1 MMLDELRRSA
11 RARGIAT
18 SYFDVGGRDHQVPEA
33 TLRAVLDAMGPAPDP
48 AAWPPV
54 VVTRSGRPPSTGAPP
69 WRASLSDRG
78 TPSGFP
84 GPLRPGPARSTGAP
98 PWGSPDPSGNWRPPA
113 GEPATLVLESG
124 EERPVPAELP
134 GDLPCGRHRLVGR
147 TGETTL
153 VVAPGRCHLPAALAG
168 GGRAW
173 GWAAQL
179 YAVRSRASWGIGDLG
194 DLAGLLSATAPL
206 GAGFALLNPLHA
218 AQPTEPS
225 PYNPST
231 RVFRNPLYLRVED
244 VPELAALDPDDR
256 ARVEA
261 LAAAGRD
268 LVGRD
273 RIDRPAV
280 YRLKDE
286 ALRLA
291 HAALDRV
298 PGRREGLAAYLAATP
313 NLERFAT
320 FCALQHAYGD
330 DWRAWPAA
338 YRHPGRPEVAAF
350 GRRHAAE
357 AGYHAWLQ
365 WLLDEQLAAAT
376 PVDNRTRSTRPWA
389 TLPVGAPGTAGA
401 GSAAPAVTGLG
412 EPALSRLGQTGV
424 AGLGETGVAGLGVV
438 NDLAIGFA
446 PDGFDAWTFQDELAA
461 GISVGAPPDPL
472 GPHGQ
477 DWGLPAFVPDR
488 LAAGGYDPFA
498 QTIRAGMAH
507 AAGLRIDH
515 VMGLFRLFWIPEGA
529 DPAEGTYVRYPADD
543 LLGVLALE
551 SQAAQALVVGEDLGT
566 VEPGVRERLADEA
579 VLSYRLAW
587 FEHKRATDYPRLAL
601 AATTTHDLPTV
612 AGFFTG
618 TDLEH
623 LCDIGVA
630 DPAGDAQADQEAQR
644 ASLCRLLED
653 EGLLAPDDRSVPAI
667 LAALYG
673 FLVRTPAMLVAA
685 TLEDAVEAHD
695 RPNVPGTTDQRPNW
709 SLPLPVLLDD
719 LAGDPRVR
727 RLAAVLGRGLRG

>member
-1 MMLDELRRSA
+1 MMLDELRRTA
-11 RARGIAT
+11 EARGIAT
-18 SYFDVGGRDHQVPEA
+18 SFTDAASRHYVVSEA

-48 AAWPPV
+48 TAWPPV
-54 VVTRSGRPPSTGAPP
+54 VVVRTGRG
-69 WRASLSDRG
+69 G
-78 TPSGFP
+78 G
-84 GPLRPGPARSTGAP
+84 
-98 PWGSPDPSGNWRPPA
+98 WRPPD
-113 GEPATLVLESG
+113 GEPVSLVLEGG
-124 EERPVPAELP
+124 EERALPAELP
-134 GDLPCGRHRLVGR
+134 GDLPPGRHRVVGR
-147 TGETTL
+147 SGATTL
-153 VVAPGRCHLPAALAG
+153 LVAPGRCHLPPALEG

-179 YAVRSRASWGIGDLG
+179 YAARSRASWGIGDLG
-194 DLAGLLSATAPL
+194 DLATLLATTAPL

-218 AQPTEPS
+218 ALPSEPS

-244 VPELAALDPDDR
+244 VAELAALEPAGR

-261 LAAAGRD
+261 LAGAGRGLLD
-268 LVGRD
+268 QD

-280 YRLKDE
+280 YQLKDT

-291 HAALDRV
+291 HGAL
-298 PGRREGLAAYLAATP
+298 GRLPARRAGLAAYRAATP

-320 FCALQHAYGD
+320 FCALQHVHGQ
-330 DWRAWPAA
+330 DWRDWPAP
-338 YRHPGRPEVAAF
+338 YRHPGRPQVAAF
-350 GRRHAAE
+350 GEQHRDE
-357 AGYHAWLQ
+357 VDYHAWLQ
-365 WLLDEQLAAAT
+365 WLLEEQLAAV
-376 PVDNRTRSTRPWA
+376 PSP
-389 TLPVGAPGTAGA
+389 PG
-401 GSAAPAVTGLG
+401 
-412 EPALSRLGQTGV
+412 
-424 AGLGETGVAGLGVV
+424 GLGVL

-446 PDGFDAWTFQDELAA
+446 PNGFDAWSFQDELAA

-488 LAAGGYDPFA
+488 LAAGAYGPFA

-529 DPAEGTYVRYPADD
+529 EPAQGTYVRYPADD

-551 SQAAQALVVGEDLGT
+551 SATAQALVVGEDLGT
-566 VEPGVRERLADEA
+566 VEPGVRQRLAAEG

-587 FEHKRATDYPRLAL
+587 FEQGPDGGRRRAADYPRLAL

-618 TDLEH
+618 SDLEH

-630 DPAGDAQADQEAQR
+630 TPGGETQADQEEQR
-644 ASLCRLLED
+644 ASLCRLLEA
-653 EGLLAPDDRSVPAI
+653 EGVLAPGERSVPAI
-667 LAALYG
+667 VAALYG
-673 FLVRTPAMLVAA
+673 FLARTPAMLVAA
-685 TLEDAVEAHD
+685 TLEDALEAPD
-695 RPNVPGTTDQRPNW
+695 RPNVPGTIDQRPNW
-709 SLPLPVLLDD
+709 SLPLPVLVDD
-719 LAGDPRVR
+719 LAADPRVR
-727 RLAAVLGRGLRG
+727 RLAGILSEGLSGAGQAESKS

>member
-1 MMLDELRRSA
+1 MMLEGLRRTA
-11 RARGIAT
+11 EARGIAT
-18 SYFDVGGRDHQVPEA
+18 SFTDAGGRRTEVSEA
-33 TLRAVLDAMGPAPDP
+33 TLEAVLEAMGPAPAP
-48 AAWPPV
+48 APWPPV
-54 VVTRSGRPPSTGAPP
+54 VVTRTGQE
-69 WRASLSDRG
+69 S
-78 TPSGFP
+78 
-84 GPLRPGPARSTGAP
+84 RS
-98 PWGSPDPSGNWRPPA
+98 SWRPPR
-113 GEPATLVLESG
+113 GEPASLVLESG
-124 EERPVPAELP
+124 EERPLPAELP
-134 GDLPCGRHRLVGR
+134 GDLPPGRHRVEGR
-147 TGETTL
+147 TGATTL

-194 DLAGLLSATAPL
+194 DLGGLLAATAPL

-218 AQPTEPS
+218 ALPAEAS

-244 VPELAALDPDDR
+244 VPELAALDPGDR

-261 LAAAGRD
+261 LAGAGRELND
-268 LVGRD
+268 HD

-291 HAALDRV
+291 HGAMGRA
-298 PGRREGLAAYLAATP
+298 PGRRDGLAAYRAATP

-320 FCALQHAYGD
+320 FCALQHVHGQ

-338 YRHPGRPEVAAF
+338 YRHPGRPEVASF
-350 GRRHAAE
+350 GDQHHQEVA
-357 AGYHAWLQ
+357 YHAWLQ
-365 WLLDEQLAAAT
+365 WLLDDQLA
-376 PVDNRTRSTRPWA
+376 
-389 TLPVGAPGTAGA
+389 TAG
-401 GSAAPAVTGLG
+401 GT
-412 EPALSRLGQTGV
+412 T
-424 AGLGETGVAGLGVV
+424 AGLGVL

-446 PDGFDAWTFQDELAA
+446 PDGFDAWSFQDELAA

-472 GPHGQ
+472 GPRGQ

-488 LAAGGYDPFA
+488 LAGGGYAPFA
-498 QTIRAGMAH
+498 QTIRAGMAN

-529 DPAEGTYVRYPADD
+529 EPADGTYVRYPADD

-551 SQAAQALVVGEDLGT
+551 SAAAEALVVGEDLGT
-566 VEPGVRERLADEA
+566 VEPGVRERLAAEG

-587 FEHKRATDYPRLAL
+587 FEHGPDQGRRRAADYPRLAL

-612 AGFFTG
+612 AGFFSG
-618 TDLEH
+618 SDLEH

-630 DPAGDAQADQEAQR
+630 TRDGDERATQEAQR
-644 ASLCRLLED
+644 ESLCRLLED
-653 EGLLAPDDRSVPAI
+653 EGLLAAGERSVPAI
-667 LAALYG
+667 VAALYG
-673 FLVRTPAMLVAA
+673 FLARTPSMLVAA

-695 RPNVPGTTDQRPNW
+695 RPNVPGTIDQRPNW
-709 SLPLPVLLDD
+709 SLPLPVALDD
-719 LAGDPRVR
+719 LAADPRVR
-727 RLAAVLGRGLRG
+727 RLAGILDQGVRS